1 MSYTQSQYVV
11 MAWEAYAVDWICEV
25 NQTSVFES
33 SFFLNAIRFM
43 CDVGVCMT
51 ILLYDHIITFGQE
64 VATMWSSRWSVPK
77 VLFLLNRYLVV
88 AILVFNGLAS
98 SQTHLSNKLRI
109 LLAVASMYN
118 YNHKYNCRR
127 DTGGSCMGRR
137 DNKIALTVAM
147 TLYIFGI
154 GVLVGLTI
162 RDYVGEGPVEAV
174 DDFAALPGCYARTVP
189 DIIAGYWISP
199 LIIESIF
206 FAMITWRA
214 VGWWKSR
221 TPLPPTMVLLAR
233 DSAIYFLV
241 IFVLLIVNLFVFE
254 YGPPFLSSMM
264 VTPSNTA
271 GCIAGSRMLL
281 NIRSLA
287 HEEDE
292 SHHDAGDYE
301 LSRMFF
307 KSRKFRTRGSGSGG
321 GRSVGWSSSGDE
333 TTTTKGTV
341 GLRTVDV
348 VAGSTE
354 PS

>member
-11 MAWEAYAVDWICEV
+11 MAWEAYAVDWIC
-25 NQTSVFES
+25 
-33 SFFLNAIRFM
+33 
-43 CDVGVCMT
+43 GVCMT

-98 SQTHLSNKLRI
+98 SQTHLSNKVSLFISVWHIQLKSLSNPPQFCVFYLRWLVCTITITNTIVEGI
-109 LLAVASMYN
+109 LVARVWAVW
-118 YNHKYNCRR
+118 
-127 DTGGSCMGRR
+127 R